1 MDWGRVTFIFFVLMS
16 LTSTIGFLFDKN
28 VVMLFIAAGI
38 NILSTILKLGVRTQ
52 LSAEMMASS
61 LVADLHLIPAFI
73 AWQVFNDTQMAT
85 ALSIGAL
92 VANIVSMILIL
103 IESIKNN
110 DNF

>member
-16 LTSTIGFLFDKN
+16 LTSTVGFLFDMN
-28 VVMLFIAAGI
+28 VVMLFIATGI

-73 AWQVFNDTQMAT
+73 ALQVFENIQMAT

-92 VANIVSMILIL
+92 VANGVSIVLVL